1 MHLGHRRILDTVQAS
16 GLRSLVVTFEPHP
29 RTVRGNRVELLCTT
43 ERRLELLERAGIDDV
58 LLLHFDDTL
67 GTLAPEAFAETVL
80 RASGVEVV
88 VEGDGFRFGSKRSG
102 DLDLLARLG
111 FDVRRVTLVDEIS
124 STRIRRLISTGE
136 IVDAAALLG
145 RPVELQGIVV
155 LGDQRGG
162 TLGFPT
168 ANIAPSG
175 DMVVPGHGVYAAF
188 ANGLPSAVNV
198 GVRPTFETGRG
209 LLVETYIIDQDI
221 DLYGQVLRVAFIAR
235 LRGERRF
242 PGAEDL
248 IAQMHL
254 DVEEARKLC
263 ASFTPPR

>member
-1 MHLGHRRILDTVQAS
+1 MLAACEDFATRVVP
-16 GLRSLVVTFEPHP
+16 LVEVD
-29 RTVRGNRVELLCTT
+29 G
-43 ERRLELLERAGIDDV
+43 
-58 LLLHFDDTL
+58 
-67 GTLAPEAFAETVL
+67 ETV
-80 RASGVEVV
+80 
-88 VEGDGFRFGSKRSG
+88 
-102 DLDLLARLG
+102 
-111 FDVRRVTLVDEIS
+111 S
-124 STRIRRLISTGE
+124 STRIRALVAAGDVEGAMRCLGAPFLLEGEVISG
-136 IVDAAALLG
+136 DRRG
-145 RPVELQGIVV
+145 R
-155 LGDQRGG
+155 